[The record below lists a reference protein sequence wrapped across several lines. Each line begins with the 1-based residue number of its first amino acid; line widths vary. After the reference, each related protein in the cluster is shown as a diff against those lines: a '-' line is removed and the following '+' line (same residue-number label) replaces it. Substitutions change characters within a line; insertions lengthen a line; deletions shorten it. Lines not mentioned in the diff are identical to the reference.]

1 MNMLQDRSEIR
12 DIYNEIRPRIEA
24 RMEEFQGIWE
34 EKDPHRI
41 FKELVFCLFTPQSKA
56 RICWET
62 VEELVEKDLLLDGCK
77 EDISDNICRVRF
89 RHNKAGYVVELR
101 EKFGPPERTQKLIE
115 RLEELPDNKARRR
128 WLVDDIKGMGYKEG
142 SHYLRNIGSGK
153 DLAILDRHILKNLEK
168 FGVIE
173 DIPKSI
179 TPAKYLEIEKRMA
192 DFAVDIDIP
201 LSHLDFVLWYKETG
215 DIFK

>member
-1 MNMLQDRSEIR
+1 MLQDCTEILE
-12 DIYNEIRPRIEA
+12 IYDEIRPRIES
-24 RMEEFQGIWE
+24 RMENFHGIWE
-34 EKDPHRI
+34 EKNPNRI

-101 EKFGPPERTQKLIE
+101 ERFGPPEGTRKLIE
-115 RLEELPDNKARRR
+115 RLENISDNKARRD
-128 WLVDDIKGMGYKEG
+128 WLVKNIKGMGYKEG
-142 SHYLRNIGSGK
+142 SHFLRNIGSGV
-153 DLAILDRHILKNLEK
+153 DIAILDRHILKNLER
-168 FGVIE
+168 FGVIKE
-173 DIPKSI
+173 VPRSI
-179 TPAKYLEIEKRMA
+179 TQTRYLNIEERMA
-192 DFAVDIDIP
+192 DFADEIDIP
-201 LSHLDFVLWYKETG
+201 LAHLDFVLWYKETG